1 MATEFHSGGSLE
13 KDDVTRGA
21 MNPPAR
27 VGDVRH
33 WSTIVILAMLAIVVA
48 IGLIFSMRD
57 ATTTASD
64 ATPGVT
70 TGISVEPSP
79 SNSPPARSPQ
89 GQGERNS
96 TR

>member
-1 MATEFHSGGSLE
+1 MATEFNSGGALE
-13 KDDVTRGA
+13 KDEVTGGA
-21 MNPPAR
+21 INPPAR

-33 WSTIVILAMLAIVVA
+33 WSTIVILAMLAMVVA
-48 IGLIFSMRD
+48 IGLIFSVRD

-70 TGISVEPSP
+70 TGISADPSP
-79 SNSPPARSPQ
+79 SNPAPARSPQ
-89 GQGERNS
+89 GQGESNS

>member
-1 MATEFHSGGSLE
+1 MATEFNSGGPLE
-13 KDDVTRGA
+13 KDEVTRGA

-33 WSTIVILAMLAIVVA
+33 WSTITILAMLAIVVV
-48 IGLIFSMRD
+48 IGLIFSVRD

-70 TGISVEPSP
+70 TGISADPTP
-79 SNSPPARSPQ
+79 SNPPAARSPQ